1 MKVVVYLE
9 WKEKCFRVNESDLGY
24 LRSLLPK
31 RAKLVRVK
39 SDAAFKRELKDATH
53 VITWHFKREWYAL
66 APRLKLLATPAAGK
80 ELIELPGPALVS
92 HSRYNDRA
100 PAASLRK
107 HCTPGDPRGFLH
119 FGHFHGEIMAENV
132 AAFLLAFA
140 RGFFTLGDLRNGTGS
155 PDNGVG
161 APPHQKVVHTWPRAW
176 LSRQRVFTL
185 AGTRAVI
192 AGYGKVGRAI
202 GAKLAALGV
211 EVVGLSH
218 ADCDALVLASRSRYN
233 DRMSA
238 DSLPHCMPSD
248 PRGLSVDSLPHCTPS
263 DPRGLFAS
271 LRSADFFILALPST
285 TGTDD
290 FLDAR
295 LLAKL
300 PRRCC
305 VVNVGRGNAIDERAL
320 VAALRRGRLAGAY
333 LDVLKYE
340 PSGTVPLFKGADV
353 DLAERWTEVPNL
365 FVTPH
370 SSAFSADYLRR
381 CFSELHADG
390 CLTTNYQLPTT
401 N

>member
-1 MKVVVYLE
+1 MVGRTETESKRVRKELKVVIYLE
-9 WKEKCFRVNESDLGY
+9 WKERCFRVNESDLGY

-66 APRLKLLATPAAGK
+66 APHLKLLATPAAGK
-80 ELIELPGPALVS
+80 ELIELPGPSLVG
-92 HSRYNDRA
+92 HSRYNDRT

-107 HCTPGDPRGFLH
+107 HCTPSDPRGILH

-161 APPHQKVVHTWPRAW
+161 APPPPHQKVVHTWPRAW

-218 ADCDALVLASRSRYN
+218 ADCDALVLASRSQYN
-233 DRMSA
+233 DCEPA
-238 DSLPHCMPSD
+238 ASL
-248 PRGLSVDSLPHCTPS
+248 RKHCTPS

-353 DLAERWTEVPNL
+353 DLAARWPEVPNL

-370 SSAFSADYLRR
+370 SSAFAADYLRR
-381 CFSELHADG
+381 SFDELHRDG
-390 CLTTNYQLPTT
+390 CLTAD
-401 N
+401 